1 MRKLL
6 KMLVVA
12 CALLCGAKAHAGPY
26 GDDLSKCLVKA
37 TSSDDQIVFTQW
49 MFAAMSLHPAVSG
62 LVSIT
67 DEQRAALN
75 KKAAALILRL
85 VTKDCRQ
92 QAIDALKYVGPTV
105 MTTSFNVFGQAAARG
120 LIVHPR
126 VAESLRTF
134 GKDNAVNEQ
143 LTSLFRDAG
152 IAPET
157 PK

>member
-49 MFAAMSLHPAVSG
+49 IFAAMSRCIRPSG
-62 LVSIT
+62 SICIS

-85 VTKDCRQ
+85 VTKDYANKR
-92 QAIDALKYVGPTV
+92 L
-105 MTTSFNVFGQAAARG
+105 MR
-120 LIVHPR
+120 
-126 VAESLRTF
+126 
-134 GKDNAVNEQ
+134 
-143 LTSLFRDAG
+143 
-152 IAPET
+152 
-157 PK
+157 

>member
-6 KMLVVA
+6 KILVVA

-67 DEQRAALN
+67 DEQRSS
-75 KKAAALILRL
+75 
-85 VTKDCRQ
+85 Q
-92 QAIDALKYVGPTV
+92 QEGGSTDLATCNQGLPPT
-105 MTTSFNVFGQAAARG
+105 S
-120 LIVHPR
+120 
-126 VAESLRTF
+126 
-134 GKDNAVNEQ
+134 D
-143 LTSLFRDAG
+143 
-152 IAPET
+152 
-157 PK
+157 